1 MYNIVDM
8 CWVNKFPSQK
18 EMYVE
23 MLKNKQSGLV
33 GCMEPIDIDESF
45 DDTSKA
51 KDRGF
56 TERVKPNINRTFDSK
71 SRSQSM
77 ASDDHARRLSI
88 VSEEKSTGH
97 SSRRD

>member
-1 MYNIVDM
+1 
-8 CWVNKFPSQK
+8 
-18 EMYVE
+18 

-71 SRSQSM
+71 SRS
-77 ASDDHARRLSI
+77 
-88 VSEEKSTGH
+88 
-97 SSRRD
+97 